1 MNDLLPLLSYT
12 LLMSITPGPN
22 NILLTTSGA
31 NFGYRRT
38 LPHLLGINTGSAMQT
53 WLCCMGLG
61 TLLAQQPLL
70 HDALRV
76 VGALALLW
84 MAWKLTSP
92 VVFGAELARPLG
104 FGQALAF
111 QFVNPKT
118 WIKSLTL
125 ATVFMPDGLS
135 TAQGAVLVAVLNG
148 LLAFPCISAWALFGS
163 GLRVVLTRPGRR
175 EAFNAIMAG
184 SLALLAIL
192 MLVR

>member
-1 MNDLLPLLSYT
+1 MDDLLPLLSYT
-12 LLMSITPGPN
+12 VLMSITPGPN

-38 LPHLLGINTGSAMQT
+38 LPHLLGINAGSAMQT

-61 TLLAQQPLL
+61 ALLAQQPLL

-76 VGALALLW
+76 LGSLYLLW
-84 MAWKLTSP
+84 MAWKLTAP
-92 VVFGAELARPLG
+92 VVFGAELAQPLG
-104 FGQALAF
+104 FAQAMAF

-125 ATVFMPDGLS
+125 ATVFMPEGLG
-135 TAQGAVLVAVLNG
+135 TAQGAVLVAALNAV
-148 LLAFPCISAWALFGS
+148 LAFPCVSVWALFGS

-184 SLALLAIL
+184 SLALLAVL